1 MEKITYK
8 LIMPTFSKYLDIT
21 ASFLE
26 LLAINWPES
35 KKHVVI
41 SVVDNQQQEYS
52 NFKGFEILKNKVG
65 TTLPGCVVNV
75 VKRYK
80 ADYYFSFLGDAFIS
94 KKISNKDVD
103 NLLIELYKNNI
114 EYCRLKPQKVM
125 NAYPIGKMLRSI
137 NTNER
142 YSHSFV
148 AFAATSEFILREFQN
163 NMTDRD
169 FEVKYLKLA
178 LQNKNE
184 IIPNRVVLKKN
195 IFHILPSIQK
205 GEWDLFAITFLRA
218 KYPQIEFNKKRK
230 SIGIIYELILLIGG
244 MILPVMP
251 NKLRIKIKKKLN
263 KTGFFDTEI

>member
-1 MEKITYK
+1 MKEITYK

-26 LLAINWPES
+26 LLSINWPES

-103 NLLIELYKNNI
+103 DLLIELYKNNI
-114 EYCRLKPQKVM
+114 EYCRLKPQKVI
-125 NAYPIGKMLRSI
+125 NAQPIGKILRSI

-169 FEVKYLKLA
+169 FEIKYLKLA

-184 IIPNRVVLKKN
+184 VIPNRAVLRKN
-195 IFHILPSIQK
+195 IFHILPSMQK
-205 GEWDLFAITFLRA
+205 GEWDLLAIKYLKF
-218 KYPQIEFNKKRK
+218 KYPEVEFSKRFK
-230 SIGIIYELILLIGG
+230 NVGYLKELLLVLRK
-244 MILPVMP
+244 MLLPFIS
-251 NKLRIKIKKKLN
+251 NKLRIQIKNILN
-263 KTGFFDTEI
+263 KSGLFDTNL